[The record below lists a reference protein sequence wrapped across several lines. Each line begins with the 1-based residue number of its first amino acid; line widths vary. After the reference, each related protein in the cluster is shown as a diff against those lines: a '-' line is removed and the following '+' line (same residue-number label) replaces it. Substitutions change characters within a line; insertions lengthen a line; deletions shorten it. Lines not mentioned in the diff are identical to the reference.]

1 MAVQALTTIN
11 ELLYRPLC
19 SPDATD
25 ILLLEIFQNGIGLFQ
40 LMEHLDSIEERY
52 ASLGRIY
59 CDIQNIKCKI
69 KYVFLATW
77 RKQQSFYN
85 YL

>member
-52 ASLGRIY
+52 ASLG
-59 CDIQNIKCKI
+59 KI
-69 KYVFLATW
+69 
-77 RKQQSFYN
+77 
-85 YL
+85 